1 MAKRKPKR
9 KRGGQPGNGN
19 ARKHGFYSRFTSP
32 DDRLECM
39 TARAEGLPSTLG
51 LMRGRIIAVLRQD
64 PGNTRVLREAALA
77 ITKYY
82 RSHKGL
88 SSEDAAAVHK
98 NIRALFDH
106 YRKEFLENAG
116 TNQDGNDDHAGTK

>member
-9 KRGGQPGNGN
+9 KRGGQPGNSN

-32 DDRLECM
+32 KDKLECM
-39 TARAEGLPSTLG
+39 TARAEGIPSTLG
-51 LMRGRIIAVLRQD
+51 LMRGRIIAVLKQD

-77 ITKYY
+77 LTRYY
-82 RSHKGL
+82 RSRKGL
-88 SSEDAAAVHK
+88 SAEEAAAMHK

-106 YRKEFLENAG
+106 DREEFLGNAG
-116 TNQDGNDDHAGTK
+116 TNQDGSDDDAGTK